1 MIDNPYAPPGARV
14 ADVAVDVG
22 QELASRLARL
32 GGSLID
38 SLFAIVTI
46 VPVMYFTGYFAEAF
60 SAAGVS
66 LGTQLAMVLVSLVL
80 FMAVNGYLL
89 ATSGQTVG
97 KRVAGTQIV
106 SVADGQILPLGKLIG
121 LRSLPISL
129 ISLIPVIGS
138 IIPLIDVLLIFR
150 ADRRCGHDLIA
161 GTKVVRAD
169 AVPNLDLRSAAG
181 QG

>member
-14 ADVAVDVG
+14 DDVAVDVG
-22 QELASRLARL
+22 EELASRMARL
-32 GGSLID
+32 GGSLVD
-38 SLFAIVTI
+38 SLIAFLTI
-46 VPVMYFTGYFAEAF
+46 APVMFFTGYFQAAF
-60 SAAGVS
+60 SGGVS
-66 LGTQLAMVLVSLVL
+66 AGLQLSMVAASLVL

-97 KRVAGTQIV
+97 KRVAGTRIV
-106 SVADGQILPLGKLIG
+106 SVTDGQILPLGKLIA

-138 IIPLIDVLLIFR
+138 FIPLVDVLMIFR

-161 GTKVVRAD
+161 GTKVVRAN
-169 AVPNLDLRSAAG
+169 APGSLNLRTA
-181 QG
+181 